1 MYKNKNPKKNRKK
14 ILYIF
19 HMESW
24 QIDMFLLK
32 LWDIRFFMFFDLIC
46 KYVDY
51 LDYLLSQG
59 GNSKLKAVPLHI
71 EEMSSSVR
79 REF

>member
-1 MYKNKNPKKNRKK
+1 MYKYKNPKKNRKK

-32 LWDIRFFMFFDLIC
+32 LWDIPFFIFWK
-46 KYVDY
+46 KYNTMSLY
-51 LDYLLSQG
+51 QG
-59 GNSKLKAVPLHI
+59 GLKSGLNYTVYRIHF
-71 EEMSSSVR
+71 ENNEMLPTSP
-79 REF
+79 